1 MYKLINYKTC
11 GSNMKIGIVGKPSS
25 GKSTFFKA
33 ATLAE
38 VEIGSRPFVT
48 IKPNTG
54 VGYVKVDCADKDFN
68 VQCNPREGF
77 CLDGKRFVA
86 VELVDVAGL
95 IPGSHEGKGMGNQF
109 LSDLNQADVLVHVV
123 DISGSTNEK
132 GEEVGAMKYDPLKD
146 IEFLADE
153 LDMWY
158 LEIMKKGW
166 AKFSKRV
173 STENANIKK
182 ELAEQMS
189 GLRVTE
195 VMVDK
200 TIRDLKLGGVHE
212 WSEDDMKKVA
222 SGLRKLSKPMIIAC
236 NKIDIEG
243 AEYNYNKLVEK
254 YPDLVAIK
262 CSSEVE
268 LALREA
274 AKDEIISYVPGSS
287 DFKILKEVDAKKK
300 KGLDFIKEFLKKNNT
315 GVQEVLDHAV
325 FDVLKYMCV
334 FPGGVNKLEDKDGNV
349 LPDCFLLREGSTALD
364 FAYAIHTDIGKNFIR
379 AIDVRTKRVIGKEAK
394 LKNRDVIEIIVRK

>member
-95 IPGSHEGKGMGNQF
+95 IPGSHEGRGMGNQF

-189 GLRVTE
+189 GLRVNE
-195 VMVDK
+195 SMVDK
-200 TIRDLKLGGVHE
+200 TIRDLKLGGVHK

-222 SGLRKLSKPMIIAC
+222 SSLRKLSKPMIIAC

-243 AEYNYNKLVEK
+243 AEYNYDKLVEK

-274 AKDEIISYVPGSS
+274 AKDEIISYVPGSIS
-287 DFKILKEVDAKKK
+287 FKILKEVDAKKK
-300 KGLDFIKEFLKKNNT
+300 KGLDFINKFLKKNNT

-325 FDVLKYMCV
+325 FDVLKYMCI

>member
-189 GLRVTE
+189 GLRVNE
-195 VMVDK
+195 SMVDK
-200 TIRDLKLGGVHE
+200 TIRDLKLGGVHK

-222 SGLRKLSKPMIIAC
+222 SSLRKLSKPMIIAC

-243 AEYNYNKLVEK
+243 AEYNYDKLVEK

-325 FDVLKYMCV
+325 FDVLKYMCI